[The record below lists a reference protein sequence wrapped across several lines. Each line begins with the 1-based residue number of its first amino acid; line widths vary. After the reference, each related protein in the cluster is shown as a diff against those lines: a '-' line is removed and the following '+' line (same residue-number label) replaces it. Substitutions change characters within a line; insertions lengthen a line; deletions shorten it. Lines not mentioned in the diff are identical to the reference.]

1 MCESGNLKEKR
12 AEKERKA
19 QGPSIKH
26 KATNKLGHKIKWSL
40 LLLSIKNKLKM
51 KKKKGRQR
59 R

>member
-51 KKKKGRQR
+51 KKKKR
-59 R
+59 